1 MASAA
6 IGSMRRLAASAPAR
20 RVATRS
26 FQTGTKPKASSGYG
40 GDEPAYLHADR
51 MYDLPSMKN
60 RKLKMGLLVFGGLG
74 FGIAVP
80 LFAVAVQQQKAK
92 G

>member
-1 MASAA
+1 
-6 IGSMRRLAASAPAR
+6 MRRLAASAPAR

-26 FQTGTKPKASSGYG
+26 FQTGTKPKASGGY
-40 GDEPAYLHADR
+40 GDEPAYLHAEH